1 MKVKNTFAANENGT
15 LICPVVREEV
25 GQQNI
30 VTGIAKKKDFLVLF
44 VHKTGLNVQK
54 NIIRKILSIL
64 EYYGVPFEHMPSSID
79 AVNFYGAKASFP
91 EELQKTI
98 VSEIRKKI
106 KAEDVRILKNT
117 ALVSVVGRNMAS
129 RVGVAVKIFDAL
141 VANNINIR
149 MILQGCREINVII
162 GIDENKYE
170 AAIKCLYD
178 SLLKE

>member
-1 MKVKNTFAANENGT
+1 M
-15 LICPVVREEV
+15 
-25 GQQNI
+25 
-30 VTGIAKKKDFLVLF
+30 
-44 VHKTGLNVQK
+44 NVQK

-79 AVNFYGAKASFP
+79 AVNFYVAKASFP
-91 EELQKTI
+91 EEFQKTI

-141 VANNINIR
+141 AANNINIR